1 MNKKTDSKREQ
12 EKPKRTAGRPKKEAT
27 PKVVEDSAQLAASP
41 AFDFVG
47 KVDAIRVVGAAGA
60 EVFEFTLRGRDD
72 AHGSFRLKASE
83 PFALAA
89 MVPLILSAHAQ
100 DSKIG
105 VRVEQVEGASWVT
118 EIESR
123 PGLGKKS

>member
-1 MNKKTDSKREQ
+1 MRE
-12 EKPKRTAGRPKKEAT
+12 AFL
-27 PKVVEDSAQLAASP
+27 AQDALAA
-41 AFDFVG
+41 
-47 KVDAIRVVGAAGA
+47 VVGMLA
-60 EVFEFTLRGRDD
+60 EPLPPPLTIPPQVFASALQPTGPRAL
-72 AHGSFRLKASE
+72 APSE

-118 EIESR
+118 EIESS